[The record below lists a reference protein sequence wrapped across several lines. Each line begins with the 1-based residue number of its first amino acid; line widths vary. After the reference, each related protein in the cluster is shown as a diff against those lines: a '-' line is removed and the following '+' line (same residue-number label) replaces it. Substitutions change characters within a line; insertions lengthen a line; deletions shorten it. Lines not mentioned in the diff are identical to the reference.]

1 MFTFDYLKQEIPRI
15 AEICDAVF
23 DRMEEA
29 NKDTGAV
36 NGKLQCDLFKMG
48 LNIFSSVVISG
59 FMGQHILTDK
69 IDGQTV
75 N

>member
-1 MFTFDYLKQEIPRI
+1 
-15 AEICDAVF
+15 
-23 DRMEEA
+23 MEEA